1 MVEQANSNSPLGKA
15 IEKQTKTIKYQGG
28 KQIESIKDNKKQLA
42 IINWDYKN
50 KLLLSK
56 EREIFKNIYTERLDK
71 IKEVNKAINYKNLKY
86 TVISTGEEFEFD
98 NTEDLLVFFNDV
110 KTGTISLEEAKKF
123 TKTL

>member
-15 IEKQTKTIKYQGG
+15 IEKQTKTIKDQGG

-98 NTEDLLVFFNDV
+98 NTEDPLVFFNDV
-110 KTGTISLEEAKKF
+110 KTGTISLEEAKKI